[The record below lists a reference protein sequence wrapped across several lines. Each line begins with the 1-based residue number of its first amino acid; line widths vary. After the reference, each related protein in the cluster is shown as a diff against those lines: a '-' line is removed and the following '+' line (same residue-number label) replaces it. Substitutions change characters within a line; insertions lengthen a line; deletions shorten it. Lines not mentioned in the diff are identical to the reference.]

1 MQARVPLI
9 KTVGHLSGAPARHGP
24 ADPGAPGTVGMA
36 PRRVRTL
43 LRGRCARAH
52 RSAFTLLEI
61 LLVVGLLVALTI
73 MAWPALSNRITAAE
87 LPESATKL
95 QSLLFLA
102 RSQAIMDHKRFRV
115 RFDQGLEQPLVE
127 VEPDPINAANEW
139 VETTEPWAA
148 DYILL
153 GDVRVHAVKLGRPVY
168 LTAQI
173 TRDDAEAESE
183 EGLSGVLTRA
193 QEEVATLVQGRKGLG
208 EGEDWPAIIFDVD
221 GRTDWATVII
231 AKLDPDEELEPEDE
245 QRWVVLDGRTGLA
258 QITEQVT
265 EVELAD
271 AGFYI
276 NRDKLGM
283 PETGQDGEIIFT
295 TPGQQVSPG
304 GSTTVMGPDEA
315 GAAGGSTALGGG
327 DLSGAIGAATSALG
341 GAGAGAGI
349 GAGGG
354 PGAASP
360 GGLSDEGGRPRGGG
374 RRNPGGPPNGGGPT
388 KVDQD
393 GGNVDEGRKEDEGQP
408 PLADEDDQQRR
419 PGGNRRPGGRDTPR
433 GGSKG

>member
-1 MQARVPLI
+1 MQARVPLLRAL
-9 KTVGHLSGAPARHGP
+9 GHLSGASARHEH
-24 ADPGAPGTVGMA
+24 ADPGAPGTVGRA
-36 PRRVRTL
+36 PLRRVR
-43 LRGRCARAH
+43 RRAG
-52 RSAFTLLEI
+52 FTLLEI

-87 LPESATKL
+87 LPESANKL

-102 RSQAIMDHKRFRV
+102 RSQAIMDHKRYRV

-127 VEPDPINAANEW
+127 VEPDPINAAGEW
-139 VETTEPWAA
+139 VESVEPWAA

-168 LTAQI
+168 LTAQV

-315 GAAGGSTALGGG
+315 GAAGGATAMGGG

-341 GAGAGAGI
+341 AAGAGVGI
-349 GAGGG
+349 GGGGG

-360 GGLSDEGGRPRGGG
+360 GGLAEEGGRPRGGG
-374 RRNPGGPPNGGGPT
+374 RRNPGGPPRNEGGPS
-388 KVDQD
+388 KDD
-393 GGNVDEGRKEDEGQP
+393 MGGENVDEGRKEDEGRP
-408 PLADEDDQQRR
+408 PRAEDNEEQQRR
-419 PGGNRRPGGRDTPR
+419 PGANRRPGGRDTPR